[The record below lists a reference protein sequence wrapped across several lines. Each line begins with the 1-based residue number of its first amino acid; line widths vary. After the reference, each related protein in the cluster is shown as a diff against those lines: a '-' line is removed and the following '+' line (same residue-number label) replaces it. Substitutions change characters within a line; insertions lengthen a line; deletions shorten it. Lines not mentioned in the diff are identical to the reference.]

1 MSQKQR
7 LRSLKSKT
15 HAQLLAFFF
24 LPRRFDNRKEIEL
37 QLWNDYVRNGGNKT
51 ATPAFLP
58 TISETYGFVCCVEVS
73 FVKEWFAKN
82 STPPH

>member
-7 LRSLKSKT
+7 LRRLERKT

-24 LPRRFDNRKEIEL
+24 LPRGFDNRKEIEL

-73 FVKEWFAKN
+73 FVKDWFAKN
-82 STPPH
+82 SNLH